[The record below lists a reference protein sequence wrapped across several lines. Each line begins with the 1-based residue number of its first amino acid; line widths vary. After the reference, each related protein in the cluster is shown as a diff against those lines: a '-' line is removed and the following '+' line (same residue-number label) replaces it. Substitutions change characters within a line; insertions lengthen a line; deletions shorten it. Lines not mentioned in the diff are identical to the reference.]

1 MAKNFQLYSK
11 YYDLIYADKDY
22 AAEVDYVNRLIQK
35 YNPGSKKLLEFGS
48 GTGYH
53 GELLAGIGYKVIGI
67 EKSPDMVEV
76 ANLKVSQDNFA
87 SFVGDIAEMQLNETF
102 DGVVALF
109 HVISYQT
116 SNDQLI
122 SVFNNAHRHLDDGGI
137 FLFDVW
143 YTPAV
148 YTQKPETRVKRLK
161 DDSIELVRIAEPV
174 IHSDNNVVEVN
185 YHMIIKDRETGEISE
200 FHEVHPMRH
209 FSIPEISILARY
221 TGFEVLKAEEFL
233 TGKIPAYDTWGVC
246 FVLKKFDA

>member
-1 MAKNFQLYSK
+1 MPNSFHLYSK
-11 YYDLIYADKDY
+11 YYNLLYQDKDY
-22 AAEVDYVNRLIQK
+22 AAEADYVNHLIQEH
-35 YNPGSKKLLEFGS
+35 NPGAKKLLEFGS
-48 GTGYH
+48 GTGRH
-53 GELLAGIGYKVIGI
+53 GGLLAGIGYKVMGI

-76 ANLKVSQDNFA
+76 ANLKVSQENFA
-87 SFVGDIAEMQLNETF
+87 SFVGDIAEMQLDETF

-122 SVFNNAHRHLDDGGI
+122 SVFNNAHRHIDDGGI

-161 DDSIELVRIAEPV
+161 DDSIEVVRIAEPV
-174 IHSDNNVVEVN
+174 MHSDNNVVEVN

-200 FHEVHPMRH
+200 FREVHHMRH
-209 FSIPEISILARY
+209 FSIPEISLLAKH
-221 TGFEVLKAEEFL
+221 TGFNLLKAEEFL
-233 TGKIPAYDTWGVC
+233 SGCPPTNDTWGVC
-246 FVLKKFDA
+246 FILRKQ

>member
-1 MAKNFQLYSK
+1 MAKNFKLYSK

-22 AAEVDYVNRLIQK
+22 AAEADYVHKRIQK
-35 YNPGSKKLLEFGS
+35 YNPGAKKLLEFGS
-48 GTGYH
+48 GTGRH
-53 GELLAGIGYKVIGI
+53 GGLLAGIGYKVIGI
-67 EKSPDMVEV
+67 EKSPNMVEV
-76 ANLKVSQDNFA
+76 ANLKVSQENFT
-87 SFVGDIAEMQLNETF
+87 SFVGDIAEMQLDETF

-122 SVFNNAHRHLDDGGI
+122 SVFNNAHRHIDDGGI

-161 DDSIELVRIAEPV
+161 DDSIEVVRIAEPV
-174 IHSDNNVVEVN
+174 MHSDNNVVEVN

-200 FHEVHPMRH
+200 FREVHPMRH
-209 FSIPEISILARY
+209 FSIPEIELLSEH
-221 TGFEVLKAEEFL
+221 TGFKLIQTEEFL
-233 TGKIPAYDTWGVC
+233 TGNTPCEDTWGVC
-246 FVLKKFDA
+246 FVLKK